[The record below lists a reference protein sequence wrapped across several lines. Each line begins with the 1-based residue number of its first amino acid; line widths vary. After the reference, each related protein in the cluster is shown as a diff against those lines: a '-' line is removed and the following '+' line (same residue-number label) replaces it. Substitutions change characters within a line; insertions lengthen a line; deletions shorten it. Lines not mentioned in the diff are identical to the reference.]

1 MSDENWIAKTIV
13 PKSDQLNAEDLLTG
27 PITVTVEDVK
37 QGDSDQPVSIS
48 ITGRQPYKPCKTCRR
63 VLIAVWGERAA
74 DWIGRSM
81 TLYADP
87 DVKWGGVAV
96 GGIRISHVSH
106 IDHPHTLMLSVTR
119 GKRKAYT
126 VEPLKLEKPKAEK
139 TVPERVASCVF
150 AYDTAKDFQR
160 LNTLDSHLDALVRDC
175 DEAQEKEIH
184 AARDAAIAR
193 LEEGAADVTS

>member
-1 MSDENWIAKTIV
+1 MSDEKWIAKTIT
-13 PKSDQLNAEDLLTG
+13 PKSDQMNAEDLLTG
-27 PITVTVEDVK
+27 PVTVTVEDVK

-87 DVKWGGVAV
+87 GVKWGGVAV

-106 IDHPHTLMLSVTR
+106 IEHPHTLMLSVTR

-126 VEPLKLEKPKAEK
+126 VEPLKTPEPKPEQSTSDRVAAAVAAYTNCPSTDKFELYDSKIDELFNLCDEDQKAEIMSA
-139 TVPERVASCVF
+139 RG
-150 AYDTAKDFQR
+150 
-160 LNTLDSHLDALVRDC
+160 DA
-175 DEAQEKEIH
+175 QS
-184 AARDAAIAR
+184 R
-193 LEEGAADVTS
+193 LEASK